1 MEGRIVVRERGDTQ
15 HIDHGQTPLY
25 DPINPTT
32 LSPQSWPMRK
42 IGHLYSKQSLE
53 REQ

>member
-15 HIDHGQTPLY
+15 HIDHSQTPLY
-25 DPINPTT
+25 GPINPTI
-32 LSPQSWPMRK
+32 SPQSWPMRK

-53 REQ
+53 REH